1 MKVIRNRFLPIGRR
15 YGAINLFGI
24 LFAKHDMALTPEV
37 MNHESIHTA
46 QIRELLWVPFYLIY
60 IAEWLWQLCRH
71 RFDGYRAY
79 RSISFEREAYSRQ
92 SEPGYL
98 LRRPPFAQWRR
109 P

>member
-46 QIRELLWVPFYLIY
+46 QIRELLWVPFI
-60 IAEWLWQLCRH
+60 
-71 RFDGYRAY
+71 
-79 RSISFEREAYSRQ
+79 
-92 SEPGYL
+92 
-98 LRRPPFAQWRR
+98 
-109 P
+109 